1 MTGRA
6 TFERDTVSGATG
18 TLEAAADSYAFRNW
32 GVSEVA
38 EVATSTLDEL
48 IPSEVDLLKIDV
60 EGHEEQVLEGAAALL
75 ERDFPIVLFEC
86 FHGATAAP
94 AVLQERG
101 YALYDAGVLQ
111 RANGCYDQLPRGA
124 LTVRWIDR

>member
-1 MTGRA
+1 M
-6 TFERDTVSGATG
+6 
-18 TLEAAADSYAFRNW
+18 
-32 GVSEVA
+32 A

-60 EGHEEQVLEGAAALL
+60 EGHEEQVLGSCALL

-101 YALYDAGVLQ
+101 YALYDAESFNAPTDATN
-111 RANGCYDQLPRGA
+111 RPRGA
-124 LTVRWIDR
+124 LTVRCWIDELGQAREARLRD